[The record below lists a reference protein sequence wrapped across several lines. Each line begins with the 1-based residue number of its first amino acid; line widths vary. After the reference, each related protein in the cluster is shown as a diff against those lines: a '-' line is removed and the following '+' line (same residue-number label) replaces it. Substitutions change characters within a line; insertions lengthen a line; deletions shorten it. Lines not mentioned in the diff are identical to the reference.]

1 MSFQVG
7 DKEVYPMHGAGIIEA
22 IEDREVLGERKRY
35 YVLRL
40 PVSDMQVLVPCDSPQ
55 STGLREVMSEQV
67 FQQVLEV
74 LRSRTDQPVK
84 NWNHRYRMNMEKIR
98 SGDIFALAEVV
109 RTLSQRDREK
119 GLSTGERKMLD
130 NARQILLSEIVLIRD
145 LELEQASSLLDR
157 VLAQ

>member
-1 MSFQVG
+1 MFQVG
-7 DKEVYPMHGAGIIEA
+7 DKVVYPMHGAGIIEA

-40 PVSDMQVLVPCDSPQ
+40 PVADMQVLVPCDGPQ
-55 STGLREVMSEQV
+55 STGLRAVMSEQV

-74 LRSRTDQPVK
+74 LRSRPTQAEK

-98 SGDIFALAEVV
+98 SGDVLALAEVV
-109 RTLSQRDREK
+109 RTLSQREREK

-130 NARQILLSEIVLIRD
+130 SARQILLSEIVLIRG

>member
-1 MSFQVG
+1 MFQVG
-7 DKEVYPMHGAGIIEA
+7 DKVVYPMHGAGIIEA

-35 YVLRL
+35 YVLHL
-40 PVSDMQVLVPCDSPQ
+40 PVSDMQVLVPCDSTE
-55 STGLREVMSEQV
+55 SVGLRQVMSEQA
-67 FQQVLEV
+67 FQRVLEV
-74 LRSRTDQPVK
+74 LRSRKSQPVK

-109 RTLSQRDREK
+109 RTLSHRDREK
-119 GLSTGERKMLD
+119 GLSTAERKMLE

-145 LELEQASSLLDR
+145 LKLEQASSFLDH